1 MLKNFHLQFSLVR
14 VIDLPLKVKKQ
25 TFSNSFQ
32 IKQDFFVFFF
42 FQEKKNKFFFKK
54 IFTAFKISRFN
65 TTVLSL
71 YCINFCS
78 VTFLEL
84 GTIII
89 DNLEQQKLVLEKNIL
104 FLYKKKTDQTKKN
117 RLFWEK
123 IIEKVNKTMK

>member
-1 MLKNFHLQFSLVR
+1 MIVLKNFHLQFSLVM

-32 IKQDFFVFFF
+32 IKQDFFVLF
-42 FQEKKNKFFFKK
+42 FQEKKKQIFFKK

-89 DNLEQQKLVLEKNIL
+89 DNLEQQKALKKKKKNIL
-104 FLYKKKTDQTKKN
+104 FI
-117 RLFWEK
+117 F
-123 IIEKVNKTMK
+123 I